1 MNGQLRLR
9 RAVRWS
15 PGGVG
20 KLNDASATSILDAV
34 GKELIRPDIDKAAMI
49 RGVNLCRQWYQ
60 SAREFSTNK
69 GIRERNRRL
78 EMIYKKAK
86 ALDHL
91 LAKDDSW
98 LPLGVAPSSKNV
110 FCTPVKRLI
119 EVIDRAI
126 KQPNEGTKEAYCDS
140 FKVRSPFE
148 WLVAYFLLDV
158 FGLLDI
164 APIVDQ
170 KELISRKSPY
180 IRFVQAVLAE
190 LSIGLDGKP
199 YSPASIIKAVR
210 NRFAGRVR
218 RKGTSRRNEFAFW
231 RNSLL
236 RKEMGLPP
244 PPMPREPQAGFYALP
259 ITLEAPEAGGQ
270 N

>member
-1 MNGQLRLR
+1 VNGQLRLQ

-15 PGGVG
+15 PGGIG
-20 KLNDASATSILDAV
+20 KLNDASADPILDAV
-34 GKELIRPDIDKAAMI
+34 GKELIRPNIDKAALI
-49 RGVNLCRQWYQ
+49 RGVNLCGQWYQ
-60 SAREFSTNK
+60 RAREFSTDR

-110 FCTPVKRLI
+110 FSTPIKRLI
-119 EVIDRAI
+119 EVIDHAI
-126 KQPNEGTKEAYCDS
+126 KPPSGGIKAYHDS

-199 YSPASIIKAVR
+199 YSPATIIKAVR
-210 NRFAGRVR
+210 SRFAGRVR
-218 RKGTSRRNEFAFW
+218 RKRTSRRDEYAFW
-231 RNSLL
+231 RNGLL

-244 PPMPREPQAGFYALP
+244 PPMPREPQAGFYVLP
-259 ITLEAPEAGGQ
+259 ITLDAPEAGGQ